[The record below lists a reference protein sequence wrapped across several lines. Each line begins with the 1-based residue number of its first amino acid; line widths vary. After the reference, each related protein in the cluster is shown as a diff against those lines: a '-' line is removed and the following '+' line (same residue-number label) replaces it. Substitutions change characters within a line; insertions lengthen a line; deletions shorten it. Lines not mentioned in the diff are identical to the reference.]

1 MTRIGSSRQL
11 CGKVP
16 PVRPLSVIALTLF
29 AGSIG
34 AFCAGIA
41 SAAESAVDYARLA
54 DIVVNRSWQLEP
66 GERVVIFSDASRDR
80 GMAGALR
87 AAIARAGGQIEEIA
101 APDSHRD
108 AALTPETRAARD
120 AQWQAVFARSQA
132 AIWLPSDLTAVDD
145 YPFEHQVEASR
156 VRSVH
161 FHWFLPPDAQD
172 IPMIEQMYQRAI
184 EIGPA
189 EMARRTSLVEQAIIG
204 QTVHVRA
211 ANGTD
216 LTFRVPA
223 NAHVHQNT
231 GLATR
236 EKVAGARSVRDREE
250 ELPGGLVR
258 TTDIVGAE
266 GTFVGYVSWDTRSG
280 LVEATLHGGRVTRLR
295 SLRGAESQVRAWRQA
310 TGAKDLPGEFV
321 VSTNP
326 ALPAVIGSGFMPYYG
341 YGAGIVRLALGDNW
355 ESGGTNRSSNGEMLL
370 FLPGATLTAGGRTL
384 IRSGT
389 FIDP

>member
-1 MTRIGSSRQL
+1 MMRTPSTRPF
-11 CGKVP
+11 CGKVR
-16 PVRPLSVIALTLF
+16 PVRPRSIIALTLF

-34 AFCAGIA
+34 VLCAGIA
-41 SAAESAVDYARLA
+41 SAAASAVDYARLA
-54 DIVVNRSWQLEP
+54 DIVVHRSLQLAP

-87 AAIARAGGQIEEIA
+87 AAIGNAGGQVEEIA
-101 APDSHRD
+101 APDSRRD
-108 AALTPETRAARD
+108 ASLTSEKKTERT
-120 AQWQAVFARSQA
+120 AQWKAVFARSQA

-145 YPFEHQVEASR
+145 YPFEHQVEASS

-161 FHWFLPPDAQD
+161 FHWFLPPDVED
-172 IPMIEQMYQRAI
+172 TPLIEEMYQRAI
-184 EIGPA
+184 EISPA
-189 EMARRTSLVEQAIIG
+189 EIARRTAQVAQAIIG

-223 NAHVHQNT
+223 NAHIHQNT
-231 GLATR
+231 GLATG

-250 ELPGGLVR
+250 ELPAGLVR
-258 TTDIVGAE
+258 TTDIDGAA

-280 LVEATLHGGRVTRLR
+280 LVEATRHGGRVTRLR
-295 SLRGAESQVRAWRQA
+295 SLRGADPVVRAWRQA

-326 ALPAVIGSGFMPYYG
+326 ALAAVIRSGFMPYYG

-384 IRSGT
+384 IRSGA